1 MHDTP
6 LRPAGRNARCLV
18 VPSLF
23 FFKKKEATSA
33 FESTR
38 PLVGS
43 HLVHGC
49 GAALIF
55 LRKETGCGDLRACLL
70 KRRGTRSEVRRE
82 FPLVRTTAFPKLRG
96 TEHLTENE
104 RQVGDQQPAADLDRL
119 DRAAD
124 GGPCGAGAA
133 ADSSHD
139 RHEQRHQQ
147 ELQQGDIHL
156 AEMRSAF
163 TVLQT
168 SEPKSNPNR
177 SELLDPRIMH

>member
-1 MHDTP
+1 MP
-6 LRPAGRNARCLV
+6 
-18 VPSLF
+18 
-23 FFKKKEATSA
+23 
-33 FESTR
+33 
-38 PLVGS
+38 
-43 HLVHGC
+43 
-49 GAALIF
+49 
-55 LRKETGCGDLRACLL
+55 

-96 TEHLTENE
+96 TELLTENE
-104 RQVGDQQPAADLDRL
+104 RQVWGQQPAADLDRL

-156 AEMRSAF
+156 AKIRSAF

-168 SEPKSNPNR
+168 SGPKSNPNR
-177 SELLDPRIMH
+177 SELLDPRIMHKVQRFYVQQTLWKGFEFLWRAFLIAHGKKYRELLAMTDDPRRRCTASIWARQRKS